1 MAITDGTVGNNPRL
15 LGVELRWAKISLA
28 IGIALLVI
36 KLAAYFL
43 TGSQAI
49 LSDALEN
56 TANVVTAAF
65 AVYAIRLSYRPADA
79 DHPYGHGKI
88 EFVSAGLEGATIIL
102 AGLLIAGKVV
112 SSFISGQ
119 SPQVHQLDLG
129 LALVS
134 FALLVNGVLGA
145 ALWYRGKKNGAI
157 VLEAGGIHLIT
168 DAVDSVA
175 VLIAIAL
182 VKLTGWQWIDPVAA
196 LAVAAYIAFLGV
208 GLLKRSASGLMDEQ
222 DPADREFLAKM
233 LDAHVGPAAKE
244 PRICSY
250 HKLRFRHTGRDHWV
264 DFHIMVPKHLSIE
277 QGHAIASAI
286 EHEIEVALG
295 QANAT
300 AHVEPCADL
309 KCPVCQKS
317 LG

>member
-1 MAITDGTVGNNPRL
+1 MANTDGTVGNKPQL
-15 LGVELRWAKISLA
+15 LGSELRWAKISLA
-28 IGIALLVI
+28 VGIALLAI
-36 KLAAYFL
+36 KLVAYFI

-49 LSDALEN
+49 FSDALEN

-65 AVYAIRLSYRPADA
+65 AVYAIRLSYRPADD

-102 AGLLIAGKVV
+102 AALFIAGKV
-112 SSFISGQ
+112 ISAFFGGQ
-119 SPQVHQLDLG
+119 TPPIQKLDVG

-134 FALLVNGVLGA
+134 VALLVNGVLGI
-145 ALWYRGKKNGAI
+145 ALLYRGKKNGTI
-157 VLEAGGIHLIT
+157 VLEAAGIHLMT
-168 DAVDSVA
+168 DAIDSVA

-182 VKLTGWQWIDPVAA
+182 VKITGWQWIDPAAA
-196 LAVAAYIAFLGV
+196 LAVAAYIALLGL
-208 GLLKRSASGLMDEQ
+208 GLLKRSAAGLMDEQ
-222 DPADREFLAKM
+222 DPADRQFLSKI
-233 LDAHVGPAAKE
+233 LDAHLAPAGKE

-264 DFHIMVPKHLSIE
+264 DFHIMIPKHLSIE
-277 QGHAIASAI
+277 QGHEYASAI

-300 AHVEPCADL
+300 AHVEPCEDP
-309 KCPVCQKS
+309 KCPNCQK
-317 LG
+317 